1 VIVPYHKT
9 TVEIDVD
16 ALAHASQ
23 ILGTS
28 GVKQTV
34 NGALREITRRAAL
47 AEAARFVLGEE
58 TGGRE
63 PEREATR

>member
-16 ALAHASQ
+16 ALAQASH

-63 PEREATR
+63 PEREPAR